1 MLFVKKSRCRGSLDK
16 EEEVDGIVFDAFQ
29 LSSIREWKV
38 GLVSHI
44 YSNRNGLDDFGSKG
58 SVISKMG
65 QWSDLTL
72 RRWCILVA
80 GNSIFHLAFPNPRSN
95 RSLILYCQTGL
106 LLVHVN
112 RGP

>member
-1 MLFVKKSRCRGSLDK
+1 MLSVKKSRCRGNLDK
-16 EEEVDGIVFDAFQ
+16 EEEADGIVFDAFQ

-44 YSNRNGLDDFGSKG
+44 CSNRNGLDDFGSKG